1 MLSEI
6 SRHKRI
12 NIVWFHLYEVLRLG
26 KYIETESRTVVARG
40 WGRRNRKL
48 FSGYRVLVPKME
60 KFRMWMVV
68 MVSQQCEWPSC
79 HAIGPYNWGV
89 VKMVSFMLC
98 IATVK
103 QKQKKNLTWE
113 YLTVTTKQSRALL
126 MVFMLCLVSHV
137 WFFMTLWTVAHQ
149 APLSMGILQVRVWSG
164 LPCSPPGDLPNLGIE
179 PRSPALQL
187 DSLPSEPDG
196 FYRASQRS
204 LETGFTLQILFQWD
218 NYS

>member
-103 QKQKKNLTWE
+103 QKQKKKPHMRIFNSYHKAVKGFTDGFYAVLS
-113 YLTVTTKQSRALL
+113 QSCLI
-126 MVFMLCLVSHV
+126 LCDPVN
-137 WFFMTLWTVAHQ
+137 
-149 APLSMGILQVRVWSG
+149 
-164 LPCSPPGDLPNLGIE
+164 CSPPGSSVHGD
-179 PRSPALQL
+179 SP
-187 DSLPSEPDG
+187 G
-196 FYRASQRS
+196 KS
-204 LETGFTLQILFQWD
+204 LEWVALLSSRRSSQPRDRTQVSCIAVGFFTIWARWFL
-218 NYS
+218 